1 MIAAMTTESPR
12 HGLRAGAVRLR
23 RAVLWLI
30 FGSILMIPKINRLR
44 RHRRA
49 WNFGRSFAGL
59 AGVAMIAIGAAER
72 HKLAII
78 ALGALTLLLALLL
91 APERPKLSVDAR
103 ARELGALVVVD
114 GGVYSSDA
122 EAPHRAKLFIGADRL
137 WVLNSALAV
146 LSEIPLQQLRELI
159 LEPAGADWKLR
170 LDCGQSA
177 AEFLYR
183 GDFAEHLAR
192 VADETLRSRLHR
204 ELPVLR

>member
-1 MIAAMTTESPR
+1 MATESPMQ
-12 HGLRAGAVRLR
+12 GLRAGAVRLR

-49 WNFGRSFAGL
+49 WNFGRFLAGL
-59 AGVAMIAIGAAER
+59 AGVAIIAVGAAGQ
-72 HKLAII
+72 HKFAVV
-78 ALGALTLLLALLL
+78 ATGALALLLVLLL
-91 APERPKLSVDAR
+91 APERPKRSVDAR

-114 GGVYSSDA
+114 GGLYNSDA
-122 EAPHRAKLFIGADRL
+122 EVPHRAMLFIGSDRL

-146 LSEIPLQQLRELI
+146 LSEIPLQQLREPI
-159 LEPAGADWKLR
+159 VEPAGADWKLR
-170 LDCGQSA
+170 LDCGPSA
-177 AEFLYR
+177 VEFLYR

-192 VADETLRSRLHR
+192 VADETLRSQLHR

>member
-1 MIAAMTTESPR
+1 MNGESPTS
-12 HGLRAGAVRLR
+12 GFRAGALRLR
-23 RAVLWLI
+23 RAALWLI

-44 RHRRA
+44 RHARA
-49 WNFGRSFAGL
+49 WNFGRSLAGL
-59 AGVAMIAIGAAER
+59 AGLAMIAIGVVQQ
-72 HKLAII
+72 HKFAMI
-78 ALGALTLLLALLL
+78 ALGALALLLALLL

-114 GGVYSSDA
+114 GGVYSGDA
-122 EAPHRAKLFIGADRL
+122 QAPHRVKLFIGSDRV

-159 LEPAGADWKLR
+159 VEPAGSGWKLR
-170 LDCGQSA
+170 LACAHSA
-177 AEFLYR
+177 AEFLYQ
-183 GDFAEHLAR
+183 GNFAEHLAR

>member
-1 MIAAMTTESPR
+1 MIAAMSAESPTY
-12 HGLRAGAVRLR
+12 GLRAGAVRLR

-49 WNFGRSFAGL
+49 WNFGRSLAGL
-59 AGVAMIAIGAAER
+59 AGVAMIAIAAAGQ
-72 HKLAII
+72 HKFAMI
-78 ALGALTLLLALLL
+78 ALGALALLLALLL
-91 APERPKLSVDAR
+91 APERPKRSVDAR

-122 EAPHRAKLFIGADRL
+122 QAPRRAMLFIGSDRL

-170 LDCGQSA
+170 LDCGQTA
-177 AEFLYR
+177 AEFLYQ
-183 GDFAEHLAR
+183 GNFAEHMAR

-204 ELPVLR
+204 ELPVLP

>member
-1 MIAAMTTESPR
+1 MSTESSTN
-12 HGLRAGAVRLR
+12 GFRAEAVGLR

-49 WNFGRSFAGL
+49 WNFGRFLAGL
-59 AGVAMIAIGAAER
+59 AGVAMIAIGADGQ
-72 HKLAII
+72 HKLAMI
-78 ALGALTLLLALLL
+78 ALGVLALLLALLL
-91 APERPKLSVDAR
+91 APERPKRSVDAR
-103 ARELGALVVVD
+103 ARELGALVVID

-122 EAPHRAKLFIGADRL
+122 PAPYRAMLFIGSDRL

-146 LSEIPLQQLRELI
+146 LSEIPLLQLRELI
-159 LEPAGADWKLR
+159 LEPAGSDWKLR

-177 AEFLYR
+177 AEFLYQ
-183 GDFAEHLAR
+183 GNFAEHMAR